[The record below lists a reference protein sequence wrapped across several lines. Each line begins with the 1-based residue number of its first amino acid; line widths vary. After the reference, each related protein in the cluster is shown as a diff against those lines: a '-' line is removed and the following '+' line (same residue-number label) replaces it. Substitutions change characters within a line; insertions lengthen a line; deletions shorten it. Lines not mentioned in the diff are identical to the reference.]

1 MMFYTPDSGT
11 FSKADILRGIITEKL
26 SIATRDILAVVER
39 TVADYEEEASG
50 FRRRIARQERQ
61 LELLQPRVNLHRLL
75 EEPEPEPRGSE
86 ELDGTRPPKEELLSP
101 PPDIKDSVRLDF
113 PQNDEDDD
121 NGGFDDEANDEDS
134 RKQTRDPDFEIP
146 LRSMSRRPPRRRIQH
161 SRAWSRSRLTH
172 LDIRV
177 RFIKDPNVTA
187 LQRSSLKKTI
197 VRDLSFPRSLKEPE
211 FLDLLRSSFPPLA
224 GSHKLFEIYTL
235 NRSTKLQ
242 KLPLKT
248 MTPNEI
254 IRSIK
259 ANAPRATVLFIKL
272 KSPGAEKTS
281 EETPEEKLE
290 GASEEIQE
298 KSEEDLEENDEEIED
313 SFVSR
318 FKDKPSSCVA
328 SAEEEDEAGPSSRST
343 SHRPPRCTARPSRAW
358 TSSSPTHLNLRIRFM
373 KDPNM
378 NGFQK
383 SFLKNTLVRDLNFPR
398 NLPESKFVDLLRSS
412 FPPLAGSHKAFEI
425 HTLNRNKKLQELP
438 LKTMT
443 PREIIR
449 SIKANAPRATVLF
462 IKLKKKSEETSEE
475 KLEGASKEI
484 KEKSA
489 QEKPEEQNLEKE
501 IEEIQDSYISTAE
514 DKPVS
519 HDAVPEEEDEAGP
532 SSSSGPHGF
541 REKAGFRDS
550 PEHHQD
556 SEVDDLDQ
564 DDASAED
571 PEWELESKKQEV
583 VKKTGDKS
591 LGKRWIK
598 RACKVCGFWYRS
610 LGSLIK
616 HAWTHMN
623 EPQRVCG
630 VCGDTF
636 ESTEELQE
644 HLRTYNEVYK
654 CEECGKTFVNIYMFR
669 RHLAVHS
676 GNVDIQCDV
685 CGKQFGSKAALNLH
699 SWNHVEDRPHKCDL
713 CEKTFGL
720 KSLLQAH
727 RRNHENKCHLCNKSF
742 SSSRNLSRHLMIHS
756 EKRHFACEVC
766 GKRFKTPYHL
776 KSHKKV
782 HMNRERSFLC
792 HVCCKAFYCN
802 GTLTVHMKTHSSER
816 PFVCQDCGKG
826 FVVSADLK
834 RHQRVHTGERPYV
847 CSHCGR
853 RFKEKMALDSHVR
866 IHLGIK
872 RFTCPVCGKAVA
884 RQEHLK
890 VHMRIHSGD
899 KPYKCTLCDKTFTQS
914 HCLKTHMMK
923 NHAGKNQEQDF

>member
-1 MMFYTPDSGT
+1 
-11 FSKADILRGIITEKL
+11 
-26 SIATRDILAVVER
+26 
-39 TVADYEEEASG
+39 
-50 FRRRIARQERQ
+50 
-61 LELLQPRVNLHRLL
+61 
-75 EEPEPEPRGSE
+75 
-86 ELDGTRPPKEELLSP
+86 
-101 PPDIKDSVRLDF
+101 
-113 PQNDEDDD
+113 
-121 NGGFDDEANDEDS
+121 
-134 RKQTRDPDFEIP
+134 
-146 LRSMSRRPPRRRIQH
+146 MSRRPPRRRIQH

-462 IKLKKKSEETSEE
+462 IKLKKTEAEKKSEETSEE
-475 KLEGASKEI
+475 TLEGASEEI
-484 KEKSA
+484 KEKYGENLENIEESLEENTEDTLEENPEENPKENIEDNLA
-489 QEKPEEQNLEKE
+489 ENIEENPKKNTEENLAENIEENPKENTEENLKENIEDNVEENTEEHLEEDTEDIEDSHVSTVKEKP
-501 IEEIQDSYISTAE
+501 SSC
-514 DKPVS
+514 
-519 HDAVPEEEDEAGP
+519 DADAEEDEAGP
-532 SSSSGPHGF
+532 SSSSGPHGV
-541 REKAGFRDS
+541 REEAGFNDS
-550 PEHHQD
+550 TEHHKD
-556 SEVDDLDQ
+556 SEVDIVDQ

-571 PEWELESKKQEV
+571 PEWRLESKRQKV
-583 VKKTGDKS
+583 VKKTAKKS
-591 LGKRWIK
+591 QEKRWKK

-610 LGSLIK
+610 LGTLIK

-644 HLRTYNEVYK
+644 HLRTYDEVYK
-654 CEECGKTFVNIYMFR
+654 CEECGKTFVGIFR
-669 RHLAVHS
+669 FKRHLVMHS
-676 GNVDIQCDV
+676 ENVDIRCDV
-685 CGKQFGSKAALNLH
+685 CGKNFGTKATLNLH
-699 SWNHVEDRPHKCDL
+699 SWSHKEERPHKCEL
-713 CEKTFGL
+713 CEKSFGL
-720 KSLLQAH
+720 KSLLKAH
-727 RRNHENKCHLCNKSF
+727 RRSHENKCHLCNKSL
-742 SSSRNLSRHLMIHS
+742 STTRSLSRHLMSHS
-756 EKRHFACEVC
+756 EKRHFVCEVC
-766 GKRFKTPYHL
+766 GKRFKIPQDL
-776 KSHKKV
+776 KMHKKV
-782 HMNRERSFLC
+782 HMTRERSFLC
-792 HVCCKAFYCN
+792 DICCKAFYCN
-802 GTLTVHMKTHSSER
+802 ATLKAHLKTHSSER
-816 PFVCQDCGKG
+816 PFVCQDCGKS
-826 FVVSADLK
+826 FVSKGNLK
-834 RHQRVHTGERPYV
+834 IHQRVHTGETPYI
-847 CSHCGR
+847 CSHCGQ
-853 RFKEKMALDSHVR
+853 RFKRKQTLDSH
-866 IHLGIK
+866 ISTHLGIK
-872 RFTCPVCGKAVA
+872 PFTCSVCGKASSTHD
-884 RQEHLK
+884 HLK
-890 VHMRIHSGD
+890 VHMRTHTGD
-899 KPYKCTLCDKTFTQS
+899 RPYKCSLCDKTFTQS

-923 NHAGKNQEQDF
+923 NHAGENQNQTGP